1 LAGVIE
7 EGAQYTLDFIDSHS
21 GGWGWAGLDDVIIR
35 PGMAPE
41 TGGSIVSV
49 GLERGQIVVEYTG
62 QLQQA
67 SQVEG
72 PWLPVEGAS
81 SPFSEPTSQ
90 EMQFFRA
97 GP

>member
-1 LAGVIE
+1 MIE

-35 PGMAPE
+35 PGTAPD
-41 TGGSIVSV
+41 TGGFLVSV
-49 GLERGQIVVEYTG
+49 GLEGGQIVVEYTG
-62 QLQQA
+62 QLERA
-67 SQVEG
+67 SGVEG

-81 SPFSEPTSQ
+81 SPFSEPASL

-97 GP
+97 VP